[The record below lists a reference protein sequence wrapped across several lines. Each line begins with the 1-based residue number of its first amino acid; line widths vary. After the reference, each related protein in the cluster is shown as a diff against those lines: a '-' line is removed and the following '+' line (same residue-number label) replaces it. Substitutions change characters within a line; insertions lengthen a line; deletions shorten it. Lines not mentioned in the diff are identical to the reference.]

1 MRVSFSI
8 VLVALSLLTLTAQT
22 KNEEEERKRISE
34 SNIKAVTQWTHRY
47 TGGELNPKGYK
58 TTETYYDKSGNP
70 IEIIN
75 YRSNGDI
82 SSRLLYK
89 YNSDNQRTEYIM
101 YQKIDKPVPEVSYK
115 QSIHYNSKG
124 VKTVES
130 IFDGATGYRVTY
142 DYFPNDNLKEIVKYG
157 VGNKVDERWVYS
169 YDGNNEQIS
178 IYIPDKTLN
187 AVVNKKL
194 NSDGNLLEEYRVN
207 AEGKELKKIISKYDT
222 KGREVEMSEYYSGK
236 LIKML
241 QYFYNNVDLLVE
253 VIQHNP
259 DGSKFIQSKYNYD
272 LKGNLL
278 EEQWSEGQQ
287 DEFSRKQSTYSREG
301 RLVETDQYFAP
312 YRYRVLYKYSYEY
325 YK

>member
-8 VLVALSLLTLTAQT
+8 VLIALSLLTLTAQT
-22 KNEEEERKRISE
+22 KDDEKERKRVSE
-34 SNIKAVTQWTHRY
+34 SNIKAVTQWAHRY
-47 TGGELNPKGYK
+47 TEGEPNPKGNK

-89 YNSDNQRTEYIM
+89 YNSDNLRTEYIM
-101 YQKIDKPVPEVSYK
+101 YQKLNKPEHEVSYK
-115 QSIHYNSKG
+115 QSIHYNTKG
-124 VKTVES
+124 VKTVEV

-142 DYFPNDNLKEIVKYG
+142 DYLPNDNLKEIVKYG
-157 VGNKVDERWVYS
+157 VGNMVDERWVYS
-169 YDGNNEQIS
+169 YDGNNQQIS

-187 AVVNKKL
+187 AVVNKKF
-194 NSDGNLLEEYRVN
+194 NSDGNLLEEQRID
-207 AEGKELKKIISKYDT
+207 AQGKELKKVISKYDP
-222 KGREVEMSEYYSGK
+222 KGREVEMSEYFSGK
-236 LIKML
+236 LMKKL
-241 QYFYNNVDLLVE
+241 QYVYSNVDLLVE

-259 DGSKFIQSKYNYD
+259 DGSKFTQSKYSYD
-272 LKGNLL
+272 SKGNLL
-278 EEQWSEGQQ
+278 EEQWSDGQQ
-287 DEFSRKQSTYSREG
+287 DEFSHKQSTYSREG